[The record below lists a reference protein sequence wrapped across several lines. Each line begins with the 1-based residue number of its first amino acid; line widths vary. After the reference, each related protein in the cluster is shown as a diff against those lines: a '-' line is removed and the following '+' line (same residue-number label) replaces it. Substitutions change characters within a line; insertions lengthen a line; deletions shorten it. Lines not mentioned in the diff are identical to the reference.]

1 MYRCIVNAPKLEF
14 YSMNIF
20 LCFQCLL
27 CVSAVPHK
35 PLVAMETVTL
45 LQIVFSVVIFLS
57 TMLFTLLPCRL
68 LPKDATVVLSPRIQR
83 AVSLCNCL
91 SGGIFL
97 GTCNLQM
104 VPYIEAKFRRV
115 LASRHLGE
123 DMNCRL
129 TQLILMVGFFFV
141 LVIDVLIHKCQRHP
155 VTNYAPVVDTGS
167 DMDSTVTSQEDVA
180 LLHNLPAE
188 VPMSTVTTEGQHTPT
203 DNGHIPVEA
212 NHAHSGHSHAH
223 SSNGDAH
230 SSHSHAHSINSHAH
244 SSNGHAHCE
253 SGGHEGHSHLLDIAE
268 DNIGI
273 RCLLLLAAL
282 SIHSGFEGL
291 ALGLQENVHQLT
303 NLFIGVLLHEVF
315 VAFAMGISLAKQ
327 HFRMTNVLKLSLT
340 LSAMIPVGMYVG
352 MTIGIVPSWGGELA
366 SVLIQGVAAG
376 TFIYVVFV
384 EILPGEMNESRDRL
398 LKVLFLFIGLVIMI
412 CLSFSLK

>member
-1 MYRCIVNAPKLEF
+1 
-14 YSMNIF
+14 
-20 LCFQCLL
+20 
-27 CVSAVPHK
+27 
-35 PLVAMETVTL
+35 METVTL

-57 TMLFTLLPCRL
+57 TMLFTLLPSRL
-68 LPKDATVVLSPRIQR
+68 LPKDSQVVLSPRIQR

-115 LASRHLGE
+115 LESRHLGE

-141 LVIDVLIHKCQRHP
+141 LIIDVLVHKCQRHP
-155 VTNYAPVVDTGS
+155 ATNYTPVVDNGI
-167 DMDSTVTSQEDVA
+167 DMEGTVTSQEDVA
-180 LLHNLPAE
+180 LLHSLPPEQDAT
-188 VPMSTVTTEGQHTPT
+188 STATDSQHTHPT
-203 DNGHIPVEA
+203 DNGHIPAEA
-212 NHAHSGHSHAH
+212 NHTH

-230 SSHSHAHSINSHAH
+230 SSHGHAHSVNSHAH

-253 SGGHEGHSHLLDIAE
+253 SGHEGHSHLLDIAE
-268 DNIGI
+268 DNIGV

-282 SIHSGFEGL
+282 SIHSVFEGL